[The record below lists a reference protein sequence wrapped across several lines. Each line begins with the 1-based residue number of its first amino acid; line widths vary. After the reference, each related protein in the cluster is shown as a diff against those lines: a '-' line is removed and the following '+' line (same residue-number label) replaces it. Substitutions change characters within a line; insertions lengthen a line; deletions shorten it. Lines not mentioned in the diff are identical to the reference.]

1 MECRPVAIWMP
12 DACHPDIGS
21 GRSTLAPDRSVA
33 EGEPVATRA
42 PDSPHGAVAVG
53 SAVPVGQWSA
63 TRLPYLDNLKVIIV
77 AAIIAIHGVLGYVG
91 LDQYWSYADVQE
103 VTLSPVTEIALSV
116 PVVPFALFMIAL
128 LFLVAGLL
136 TGPSLR
142 RKGPGRF
149 ARDRLLRLGV
159 PFVVV
164 VLVLW
169 PLLMYA
175 LYHPLGAAPGSYWAE
190 FLGAE
195 GNLDTGPLWFVGVLL
210 IFSLGYAAAVHLR
223 RRPPRRAVGELTMR
237 HLVLLAAL
245 VATLSF
251 LVRLVFPFA
260 SESFTD
266 LNLWE
271 WPACLALFAL
281 GIAASRRGW
290 LTAIPHRL
298 RTRCRA
304 ATLVAAGAM
313 AALVAGA
320 ALLDTF
326 DAMLGGWTWWALAF
340 AAVESTL
347 NVCGSVWLL
356 AVAQRHLDR
365 QVRWTPVLSR
375 SAYGAFMVQGP
386 VLIALAVALRP
397 VPVPAE
403 VKALIVA
410 AGGVAGSFALA
421 RLLISR
427 VPRVARVL

>member
-1 MECRPVAIWMP
+1 MP
-12 DACHPDIGS
+12 DACHRS
-21 GRSTLAPDRSVA
+21 GRSTLAPGGRQPDGDTVVTS
-33 EGEPVATRA
+33 A
-42 PDSPHGAVAVG
+42 PGSPRRPVAVG
-53 SAVPVGQWSA
+53 SAVPADQGAS
-63 TRLPYLDNLKVIIV
+63 TRLPYLDNLKVIII

-91 LDQYWSYADVQE
+91 VDQYWSYADVQE
-103 VTLSPVTEIALSV
+103 VTLWPVTEIALLV
-116 PVVPFALFMIAL
+116 PVVPFALFMIPL

-159 PFVVV
+159 PFAVV
-164 VLVLW
+164 VLLLW

-190 FLGAE
+190 FRGAE

-210 IFSLGYAAAVHLR
+210 IFSLGYAAAIRLR
-223 RRPPRRAVGELTMR
+223 RRPPRRAAGELTVR

-304 ATLVAAGAM
+304 ATLVAACAM
-313 AALVAGA
+313 VALVAGA
-320 ALLDTF
+320 ALLDAF
-326 DAMLGGWTWWALAF
+326 NALLGGWNWWALAF

-347 NVCGSVWLL
+347 SVGGSVWLL
-356 AVAQRHLDR
+356 AVAQRRLDR

-375 SAYGAFMVQGP
+375 SAYGAFLVQGP

-403 VKALIVA
+403 VKALLVA

-421 RLLISR
+421 WLLISR